1 MARPHKYMLEIEK
14 LSAISDEMR
23 AAVESEWPEQ
33 CTSCRR
39 SDRYALWA
47 VRAGRSVRDAK
58 HVAGVED
65 YQVALA
71 TCCQVRVSQSV

>member
-1 MARPHKYMLEIEK
+1 LARPHKYMLEIE
-14 LSAISDEMR
+14 I
-23 AAVESEWPEQ
+23 
-33 CTSCRR
+33 
-39 SDRYALWA
+39 
-47 VRAGRSVRDAK
+47 RAGRSVRDAK

>member
-1 MARPHKYMLEIEK
+1 MTTTRTHFTFRIDTWTPDGETI
-14 LSAISDEMR
+14 
-23 AAVESEWPEQ
+23 VE
-33 CTSCRR
+33 
-39 SDRYALWA
+39 
-47 VRAGRSVRDAK
+47 